1 MARISTYSND
11 NTINDSDLLAGS
23 NYLGTKNG
31 VPGAPAQYS
40 TRNFKL
46 LDLAE
51 YFATFWL
58 QDGSLYNYHRTNK
71 PSELYTITEEEI
83 DDTAVL
89 VKFTYI

>member
-46 LDLAE
+46 
-51 YFATFWL
+51 
-58 QDGSLYNYHRTNK
+58 
-71 PSELYTITEEEI
+71 
-83 DDTAVL
+83 
-89 VKFTYI
+89 